1 MIKLF
6 LKNILLNNLL
16 LIPYIILLRLRSFTS
31 PPSYKEIVG
40 ISPLTDFLYNN
51 IPSFGL
57 SILAVL
63 IIFLQAN
70 LVNHFVNNNK
80 LNPKNSLLAGLIL
93 SLGMCLL
100 PHFLI
105 LHPIM
110 IANTFLLFMLIQL
123 SNIYKVYKPIKSM
136 FMAGFFCGLSFLIS
150 PHFIVLVFFIIQA
163 LLMLRDVNLKEF
175 LQSVVGVF
183 TPIFIIGA
191 LCLDRS
197 SDKMF
202 PFLNFNFQAPTI
214 PSGFDAIDWLGLGG
228 LLLVILYI
236 IFNQTNLRKKK
247 SVKAQLLSS
256 LLYFLLFYCIP
267 MMLFKSALTP
277 QHLTTV
283 VVPLSIL
290 FTMLLFATKR
300 LAMAEFIHF
309 ALVVFIILFQYDIII

>member
-16 LIPYIILLRLRSFTS
+16 LIPYIIILRLRSFTS

-51 IPSFGL
+51 IPSWGL

-63 IIFLQAN
+63 LIFLQAN
-70 LVNHFVNNNK
+70 LVNYFVNNNK

-93 SLGMCLL
+93 SMGMCLL

-150 PHFIVLVFFIIQA
+150 PHFIVLVLFIIQA

-175 LQSVVGVF
+175 LQSVIGVF
-183 TPIFIIGA
+183 VPLFIIGA
-191 LCLDRS
+191 FKLDRS
-197 SDKMF
+197 TEDIF
-202 PFLNFNFQAPTI
+202 PFLNFELQMPSI
-214 PSGFDAIDWLGLGG
+214 PNGFDMIDWIGLGG
-228 LLLVILYI
+228 LILVIFYI

-247 SVKAQLLSS
+247 SVKAQILSS
-256 LLYFLLFYCIP
+256 LLYFLLLYSIP
-267 MMLFKSALTP
+267 MMLFKTAMVP
-277 QHLTTV
+277 QHLTTL

-300 LAMAEFIHF
+300 LAIAEFVHF